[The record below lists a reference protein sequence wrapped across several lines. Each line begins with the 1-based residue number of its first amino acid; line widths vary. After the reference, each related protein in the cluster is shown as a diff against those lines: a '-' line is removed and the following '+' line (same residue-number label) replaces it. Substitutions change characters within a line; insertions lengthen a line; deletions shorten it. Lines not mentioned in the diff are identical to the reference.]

1 MKNQEGYENSSDFLE
16 ITENGNSKNPK
27 QIGFFLNNLLSI
39 PTSNIVN
46 GLYLACAIVFE
57 PVGVNLNKRIL
68 ECDYSYT

>member
-16 ITENGNSKNPK
+16 IAENGNSKKPK
-27 QIGFFLNNLLSI
+27 QIVFFKTTYSI

-46 GLYLACAIVFE
+46 VLYLACAIVFE

>member
-27 QIGFFLNNLLSI
+27 QIGFLNNLLSI

-46 GLYLACAIVFE
+46 VLYLACAIVFE